1 MKILTT
7 SVVFL
12 SLSLAQASLCQAND
26 VVPAT
31 QLAVTTT
38 ADDIVDSAERMTG
51 RISNHG
57 QYRIDNV
64 RVMVSYTWLWN
75 DDRRTDDAS
84 PGWTE
89 MHTLPVAVEPGQS
102 VPFSFEH
109 ERGRPARDDG
119 QLITTVKIV
128 GFTEWK
134 LP

>member
-7 SVVFL
+7 SLVCL
-12 SLSLAQASLCQAND
+12 NLCLAQVTLCQAAD

-31 QLAVTTT
+31 QLTVTTT
-38 ADDIVDSAERMTG
+38 VDDIVDSAERMTG
-51 RISNHG
+51 RISNRG
-57 QYRIDNV
+57 QYRVDNV
-64 RVMVSYTWLWN
+64 RVLISYAWLWN
-75 DDRRTDDAS
+75 DDRRTDDPS

-89 MHTLPVAVEPGQS
+89 FHTLPVSVEPGQS
-102 VPFSFEH
+102 ASFSFEH

-119 QLITTVKIV
+119 QLVTTVRIV